1 MLTLSLAPIL
11 RQSLPIEVFWP
22 LAEVEGKLE
31 PHISWE
37 SDEVIKV
44 IRREHTSHM
53 SVGTD
58 VDGPYLVRTID
69 QISWRQNLRFFQKF
83 INVQNNNSPAIVLQ
97 LKRNLSNEAVG
108 CVEVLEKVRNRDTDT
123 MRSLSH
129 TKV

>member
-22 LAEVEGKLE
+22 FAEVESKLE

-123 MRSLSH
+123 MGSLSH